1 MCGRPNPL
9 AIITEDEI
17 FGLKR
22 RPKIKPEQQLRT
34 QVFAFEDLKKG
45 DLVVHVEHGIGQYE
59 GLVELTVDG
68 SSNDF
73 LLIVYKDDDKLY
85 LPVDRMGMVQKY
97 MGVDGVEPVLDKMG
111 GKSWE
116 RVKER
121 VKRSTEKIAGE
132 LLKLYA
138 ERKVSQGHA
147 FRELDVDFKN
157 FELGFPYE
165 ETDRPTRS
173 HRRCVQ

>member
-1 MCGRPNPL
+1 MTLN
-9 AIITEDEI
+9 
-17 FGLKR
+17 
-22 RPKIKPEQQLRT
+22 
-34 QVFAFEDLKKG
+34 
-45 DLVVHVEHGIGQYE
+45 
-59 GLVELTVDG
+59 G

-73 LLIVYKDDDKLY
+73 LRIVYKDDDKLY

-116 RVKER
+116 RVKEK

-138 ERKVSQGHA
+138 ERKVSRGHA

-157 FELGFPYE
+157 FEMGFPYE
-165 ETDRPTRS
+165 ETADPLTAS
-173 HRRCVQ
+173 FL